1 MTVQVPAAAYAAYAR
16 GEITKEELQ
25 DLEKYASHLNK
36 QGSVSIDPTRLS
48 DAATLAGLALAAP
61 ALTYLGA
68 GVPKTID
75 SALDRLTFERDLR
88 KVLAVH
94 PQLGSIRDENLRR
107 AYKTLRT
114 MNAEYARDPLIA
126 GTLLDMVM
134 TNRMNP
140 DDPKSPPRFD
150 PALLQSIQE
159 KRRGPIDVASMQAS
173 APVSALTR
181 SLTETSGKT
190 NHG

>member
-16 GEITKEELQ
+16 GEITERELR

-36 QGSVSIDPTRLS
+36 EGGISVDPLHPKGV
-48 DAATLAGLALAAP
+48 ATLAGLALAAP
-61 ALTYLGA
+61 ALTYVGA

-134 TNRMNP
+134 TNRMDP

-150 PALLQSIQE
+150 PALLQSIQD
-159 KRRGPIDVASMQAS
+159 KRRGAIDVAAMQAG

-181 SLTETSGKT
+181 SLTEG
-190 NHG
+190 